1 MVERGHVVEGVEDAL
16 GDLLL
21 GGLPLAVGAPG
32 RTGIPLR
39 VEAHLPQLD
48 EVAGDGR
55 VRDEGVLEVV
65 LRVRGP
71 GLAEVLR
78 DGAQDDDLAPREA
91 CREDELV
98 EAVGLGPAVPDR
110 RDGALEQV
118 AQLVVRAVLP
128 DRDVAHAQPEVV
140 DVQGRAVG
148 ALDLERLLVDD
159 LDAHVGEDRQDV
171 GERERLDPEQLEPAD
186 VRGRVGR
193 AVERDARAL
202 AVAELVEVGQV
213 GLALVDR
220 ERLLVGRGERP
231 PEPVHEAVAG
241 LLAVRRAQGVAEA
254 VGPGAADLDEA
265 LLEGVQLGLVEHPHP
280 PALRAPGRRTAAGR
294 APTR

>member
-1 MVERGHVVEGVEDAL
+1 MRRTTTCRQVRRAARTSWLKPSDSARRSQTAET
-16 GDLLL
+16 
-21 GGLPLAVGAPG
+21 APSNSSRSWSCG
-32 RTGIPLR
+32 QSSQIG
-39 VEAHLPQLD
+39 
-48 EVAGDGR
+48 
-55 VRDEGVLEVV
+55 
-65 LRVRGP
+65 
-71 GLAEVLR
+71 
-78 DGAQDDDLAPREA
+78 
-91 CREDELV
+91 
-98 EAVGLGPAVPDR
+98 
-110 RDGALEQV
+110 
-118 AQLVVRAVLP
+118 
-128 DRDVAHAQPEVV
+128 DVAHAQPEVV

-148 ALDLERLLVDD
+148 AVDLERLLVDD

-171 GERERLDPEQLEPAD
+171 GERERVDPEQLEPAD

-193 AVERDARAL
+193 AVERDARAP

-265 LLEGVQLGLVEHPHP
+265 LLEGVQLGLLEHAHP
-280 PALRAPGRRTAAGR
+280 PALRDPDDELQPGERGLADPRAELDRLARRR
-294 APTR
+294 CP